1 MTSRLRSVFEL
12 VGGLAILGTLW
23 AVLLTLPFSML
34 ALAYAAHV
42 IGAGLNI
49 IWFAVVFGML
59 ASGAYRR
66 RLGSCAAS

>member
-1 MTSRLRSVFEL
+1 
-12 VGGLAILGTLW
+12 
-23 AVLLTLPFSML
+23 ML

-66 RLGSCAAS
+66 RLGSCAASWLSSGARRRTASD